1 MADPLSAGASVVG
14 IVGAALHGA
23 KRLYEFIDSL
33 RNAPKDIAALSTD
46 LQALYQVLGRLA
58 GMQDKLSNN
67 PALCDCLT
75 TPLENCLDIFEEFTT
90 LLNSFTQTTRDGT
103 VKVRTWKNIAWA
115 FKDKEI
121 QLFRDTVTT
130 YKVSL
135 DVAVNAMTLS
145 AITSIDERTRRI
157 ETDFKEDFR
166 DIQARLQALDVDR
179 VELAS
184 ISGRKGSEWYGTD
197 ANFALNRFLDY
208 TETLCDSPPRSFP
221 GSPSLLPIETC
232 QDLDSLGGVQK
243 SLPEVAQYPTTL
255 PMPMGSGPPPLPK
268 AYNNAEPQFD
278 LLGLLWRVT
287 GRKNPKFDIGTI
299 DLSCSFVVCD
309 VTMEDCPIVYA
320 SAMFQNL
327 TGYSRREVVGKN
339 CRFLQAPDGFVQA
352 GQQRNYVDNEAVSKL
367 KKGVEAREETQQ
379 SLINYRKGGKP
390 FLNLLT
396 LIPVP
401 LDGDQIRFCV
411 GFQIDL
417 VEHPGAIIQETE
429 QNIKVDYRV
438 TGMTQYVPAVSG
450 PAHQRLVVN
459 DPSRSEAFLKWQK
472 QTSWQ
477 QSLQGLFDRPDA
489 VDSENVD
496 EAKSIKEVQEA
507 GNSLNGHQG

>member
-1 MADPLSAGASVVG
+1 MADPLSVGASVVG
-14 IVGAALHGA
+14 IVGAALHGS

-33 RNAPKDIAALSTD
+33 RSAPKDIVALSTD

-67 PALCDCLT
+67 PELCDCLT
-75 TPLENCLDIFEEFTT
+75 TPLENCLDIFEEFTNT
-90 LLNSFTQTTRDGT
+90 LNGFTQTTRDGK

-130 YKVSL
+130 YKMSL
-135 DVAVNAMTLS
+135 DMTVNVMTFS
-145 AITSIDERTRRI
+145 AISSIDERTRRI

-197 ANFALNRFLDY
+197 AHFALNRFLDY

-221 GSPSLLPIETC
+221 GSPSLLPVEAS
-232 QDLDSLGGVQK
+232 QDLDSLGGMQN
-243 SLPEVAQYPTTL
+243 SSPEVAQYPTTL
-255 PMPMGSGPPPLPK
+255 PIPMSVTPPPLPV
-268 AYNNAEPQFD
+268 YSTAEPKFD
-278 LLGLLWRVT
+278 LLGLLWKVT

-309 VTMEDCPIVYA
+309 VTMDDCPIVYA

-352 GQQRNYVDNEAVSKL
+352 GQQRNYVDNEAVLRL
-367 KKGVEAREETQQ
+367 KKGLEARDEVQQ

-390 FLNLLT
+390 FMNLLT

-401 LDGDQIRFCV
+401 WDGDEIRFYV
-411 GFQIDL
+411 GLQIDL
-417 VEHPGAIIQETE
+417 VEQPGAIIQDRE
-429 QNIKVDYRV
+429 QSIRIDYRV
-438 TGMTQYVPAVSG
+438 TGMTQNVPLR
-450 PAHQRLVVN
+450 PAPGRERLVIQ
-459 DPSRSEAFLKWQK
+459 DPPQSEGFRRWQT
-472 QTSWQ
+472 QTSWRQ
-477 QSLQGLFDRPDA
+477 ALQGLFDTSEVVISDSTDKAKA
-489 VDSENVD
+489 V
-496 EAKSIKEVQEA
+496 KEDK
-507 GNSLNGHQG
+507 